1 MQSIDTLILPKWLI
15 PVVPDGVLT
24 DHALAI
30 HKGRILAVGPAAEL
44 AESYKAAETI
54 KRPNHAL
61 IPGLIN
67 AHTHAA
73 MSLLRGYADDLPLME
88 WLQEHIWPAE
98 QAHVNAD
105 FVALGSELAIAEML
119 RGGTTCFND
128 MYLFPE
134 VTAEVAIRTGIRA
147 GIGLVVFDQPTI
159 WAKDADEYLKRGQ
172 QVRAALREE
181 PLITTLLAPHAPYTN
196 SDATL
201 KKLLEITEAEPC
213 RIHMH
218 IHETAFEVASSIE
231 NSGQRP
237 LQRLNDL
244 GLLNDRLLAVHMTQL
259 LPEEIELLKERG
271 VMVAHCPQSNLKLAS
286 GLCPTTALH
295 EAGVRVAI
303 GTDGAASNNDLDMLE
318 ELRTAALLA
327 KGQSGNPQAWSAPTS
342 LRAATLDGAAALGLE
357 DQIGSIEPGKQA
369 DMAALDLSAP
379 ACQPMHQPLSQIVYS
394 ASRGEVTDT
403 WVAGRALL
411 RDRALTTIDESD
423 CLARV
428 STFAEK
434 LRRAGS

>member
-1 MQSIDTLILPKWLI
+1 MQTIDTLILPKWLI

-24 DHALAI
+24 DHAVAV
-30 HKGRILAVGPAAEL
+30 HNGRILALGPAAEL
-44 AESYKAAETI
+44 AAQYKPKETL
-54 KRPNHAL
+54 KRPDHAL

-88 WLQEHIWPAE
+88 WLQKHIWPAE

-134 VTAEVAIRTGIRA
+134 VTAKVAMRIGMRA

-159 WAKDADEYLKRGQ
+159 WAKNADEYLKRGQ

-201 KKLLEITEAEPC
+201 AKLLEIAEAEQC

-244 GLLNDRLLAVHMTQL
+244 GLLNQRLLAVHMTQL
-259 LPEEIELLKERG
+259 LPEEIQLLKERG

-327 KGQSGNPQAWSAPTS
+327 KGQSGDPQAWDAGAT

-357 DQIGSIEPGKQA
+357 EQIGSIEPGKQA

-379 ACQPMHQPLSQIVYS
+379 SCQPVHQPLSQIVYS

-411 RDRALTTIDESD
+411 RDRALTTIDESR
-423 CLARV
+423 CLAQV
-428 STFAEK
+428 SALSEK
-434 LRRAGS
+434 IRPSGS